1 MCLSKAHT
9 DKIFSLCDALKQRCH
24 SSLTDASHMRKAQLG
39 SGVDALAL
47 EFKIIL
53 AQSIVK
59 EEGSIERN

>member
-1 MCLSKAHT
+1 
-9 DKIFSLCDALKQRCH
+9 
-24 SSLTDASHMRKAQLG
+24 MRKAQLG